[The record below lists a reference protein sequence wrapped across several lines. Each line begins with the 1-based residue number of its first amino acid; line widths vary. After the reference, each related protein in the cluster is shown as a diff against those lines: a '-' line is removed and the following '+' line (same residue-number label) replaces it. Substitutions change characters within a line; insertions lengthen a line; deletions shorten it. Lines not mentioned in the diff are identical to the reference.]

1 MPFCQYNS
9 AYTCKTDFAC
19 FDFSRTTFFWQLH
32 ASYMRH
38 QQTAS
43 TAPACRNVLLIRIL
57 SPDYLGNYVFCC
69 CIALNERYSIEWG
82 SDWSG
87 LSLLN
92 WAPMLRLQYEPR
104 LSPPLIES
112 EPILLNVGPMLLSF
126 NVMNEWIIIIIII
139 IIIKRNRCLLST

>member
-19 FDFSRTTFFWQLH
+19 FDFSRITFFWQLH

-104 LSPPLIES
+104 LSPPPYRIWAYPAQCWAYAVVFQCNES
-112 EPILLNVGPMLLSF
+112 
-126 NVMNEWIIIIIII
+126 IIIII